1 MFSLKYIQ
9 LQHNVVILVILY
21 FNSNVTTLCYNYII
35 SMYNRLHVFYVVN
48 TVHKHYLITPI

>member
-21 FNSNVTTLCYNYII
+21 FNSNVTTLCCKFII
-35 SMYNRLHVFYVVN
+35 ITYDRLHVFYVVN